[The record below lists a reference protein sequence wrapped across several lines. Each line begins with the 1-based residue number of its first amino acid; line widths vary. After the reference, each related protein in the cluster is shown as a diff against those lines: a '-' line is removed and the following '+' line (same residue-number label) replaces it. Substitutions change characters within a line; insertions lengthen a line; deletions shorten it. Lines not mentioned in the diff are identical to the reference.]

1 MKPDIEKYLGMM
13 EDWDM
18 PREQKI
24 QLINDLW
31 HIMEN
36 FVDRAFGIHPVQ
48 QVMQKNPL
56 RDLQDSEKII
66 SSSCTQKQNKPP
78 PPEQGVRP

>member
-1 MKPDIEKYLGMM
+1 MRPDIEKYLGML
-13 EDWDM
+13 EGWEA

-24 QLINDLW
+24 QFINDLW

-48 QVMQKNPL
+48 QAVKKKPQT
-56 RDLQDSEKII
+56 DGQDSCKRLD
-66 SSSCTQKQNKPP
+66 SALSKKPQ
-78 PPEQGVRP
+78 EEGVRS

>member
-1 MKPDIEKYLGMM
+1 MKPDIEKYLGML
-13 EDWDM
+13 EDWDT

-24 QLINDLW
+24 QFINDLW
-31 HIMEN
+31 FIMEN

-66 SSSCTQKQNKPP
+66 SSSNSQT
-78 PPEQGVRP
+78 

>member
-1 MKPDIEKYLGMM
+1 MRPNIEKYLGML
-13 EDWDM
+13 EDWEA

-24 QLINDLW
+24 QFINDLW

-48 QVMQKNPL
+48 QAMNKKQQA
-56 RDLQDSEKII
+56 DGQDSCKSLD
-66 SSSCTQKQNKPP
+66 SSLSKKSQ
-78 PPEQGVRP
+78 EEGVRS

>member
-1 MKPDIEKYLGMM
+1 MRPNIEKYLGML
-13 EDWDM
+13 EDWEA

-24 QLINDLW
+24 QFINDLW

-48 QVMQKNPL
+48 QVVKKKTQT
-56 RDLQDSEKII
+56 DGQDSCKRLD
-66 SSSCTQKQNKPP
+66 SALSKK
-78 PPEQGVRP
+78 